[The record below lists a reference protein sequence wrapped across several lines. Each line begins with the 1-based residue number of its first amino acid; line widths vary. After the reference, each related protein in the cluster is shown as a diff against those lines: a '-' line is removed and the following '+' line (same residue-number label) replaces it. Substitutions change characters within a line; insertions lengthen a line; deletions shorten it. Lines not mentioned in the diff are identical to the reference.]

1 MDLVALFALLPAGV
15 QPAKARMRTAGGG
28 VRRPDVPSISA
39 RWAGTVW
46 PGPAVAELPEV
57 GLTVAEGQLSAA
69 EHVAEP
75 SEAAAP
81 VAQPVPA
88 AAEPQDAPMAAGVP
102 AVPVGTARRIAGPA
116 AQDASPRADATVGL
130 SVAASSHRGRDH
142 DCPVRDG
149 RGPVPYG

>member
-1 MDLVALFALLPAGV
+1 MDLGALFALLPAGF
-15 QPAKARMRTAGGG
+15 QPAKARKRKAGGG

-57 GLTVAEGQLSAA
+57 GLPVAEGQLSAA

-81 VAQPVPA
+81 VAQPVPDA
-88 AAEPQDAPMAAGVP
+88 AAPQDAPLAAGVAAP
-102 AVPVGTARRIAGPA
+102 SGAGESYAAAV
-116 AQDASPRADATVGL
+116 
-130 SVAASSHRGRDH
+130 SHRGRTCADPAAAH
-142 DCPVRDG
+142 GG
-149 RGPVPYG
+149 RPFRHSRAG

>member
-1 MDLVALFALLPAGV
+1 M
-15 QPAKARMRTAGGG
+15 
-28 VRRPDVPSISA
+28 
-39 RWAGTVW
+39 
-46 PGPAVAELPEV
+46 AELPEV
-57 GLTVAEGQLSAA
+57 GLPVAEGQLSAA

-81 VAQPVPA
+81 VAQPVPD
-88 AAEPQDAPMAAGVP
+88 AAEPQDAPLAAGVAAPSGAVESYAAAVPLDVAEAPPGVGPADGP
-102 AVPVGTARRIAGPA
+102 AVPVVTARRIAGPA

-130 SVAASSHRGRDH
+130 TVAASSHRGRDH